1 MILQSSMYLN
11 ASAVYVETDTD
22 TYIIIAKNDEN
33 IENLKEEHSVLA
45 ENGDALTLELIGS
58 EAVQVQALQTQ
69 LH

>member
-11 ASAVYVETDTD
+11 ASAVYAETDTD
-22 TYIIIAKNDEN
+22 AYIIIAKNDEN

-58 EAVQVQALQTQ
+58 EAVQVQVLQTQ

>member
-11 ASAVYVETDTD
+11 ASAVYAETDTD
-22 TYIIIAKNDEN
+22 AYIIIAKNDEN
-33 IENLKEEHSVLA
+33 IEILKEEHSVLA

-58 EAVQVQALQTQ
+58 EAVQVQVLQTQ